1 MFNINLIKQ
10 SGLQTDSKSK
20 SKVAADSEF
29 SNKLDLNNK
38 IDTPIPNNEP
48 INPIFFLL
56 IMLIFI
62 ILMLGLI
69 YFRGEMSFIN
79 NLMDQILVSINQ
91 FF

>member
-1 MFNINLIKQ
+1 MFNINLIKH
-10 SGLQTDSKSK
+10 SGLQTDNEGASD
-20 SKVAADSEF
+20 VTTDSEF

-48 INPIFFLL
+48 ISAIFFLL

>member
-20 SKVAADSEF
+20 SNVTADSEF

-48 INPIFFLL
+48 INAIFFLL

>member
-1 MFNINLIKQ
+1 MFNINLIKH
-10 SGLQTDSKSK
+10 SGLQAENEGVSEVTTDS
-20 SKVAADSEF
+20 EY

-48 INPIFFLL
+48 INAIFFLL
-56 IMLIFI
+56 IMFVFI
-62 ILMLGLI
+62 ILMFSLI

>member
-20 SKVAADSEF
+20 SNVTADSEF

-48 INPIFFLL
+48 INAIFFLL
-56 IMLIFI
+56 IMFVFI
-62 ILMLGLI
+62 ILMFSLI